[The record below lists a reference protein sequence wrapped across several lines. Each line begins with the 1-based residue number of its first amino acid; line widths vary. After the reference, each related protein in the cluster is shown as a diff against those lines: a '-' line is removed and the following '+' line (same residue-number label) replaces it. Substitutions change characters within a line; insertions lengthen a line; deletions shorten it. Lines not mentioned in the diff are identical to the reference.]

1 MDNSIA
7 QDNPETS
14 GSRYH
19 PYYSYAGNDIQN
31 NPQKTKKT
39 ETGSR
44 YRPYYSFSR
53 NGNGLSGDRT
63 DDVKETPVK
72 KNAESAVVPEGSARE
87 EEMKNRAERKDE
99 TEERKREEERRNE
112 EERKREEERKHE
124 EERKREE
131 ERRSEEEKRSKKND
145 GKSARFYK
153 YGFFACLIVLL
164 AIAGLFFYSF
174 EEADSGPKIAVIN
187 IYGEM
192 VTGELPYGSGY
203 AGSDTVCRLI
213 RQAVDDDCVA
223 IVLRINS
230 GGGSGSAAE
239 EINMEIRRAQAAGI
253 PVVASIGDTGASAAY
268 WVASQCD
275 YVYVTKSTM
284 TGSIGSVGIHT
295 DYSESLE
302 SEGIK
307 IEIFKSGAFKDM
319 FYPYRELTDEE
330 RLYWQKFID
339 SGARRFIED
348 VAAGRHMSIRE
359 VEKLADGRAYS
370 GDDAVYLKLADD
382 FGNFYTAVGK
392 AKELAG
398 VSSVTLVYMDY
409 EDYSVI
415 SRLLG
420 FGSENAENTSSFRT
434 MAENIAKS
442 GKTGTEIRYSL
453 N

>member
-1 MDNSIA
+1 MDNNIA

-19 PYYSYAGNDIQN
+19 PYYSYAGNETQDDL
-31 NPQKTKKT
+31 QKTKKT

-44 YRPYYSFSR
+44 YRPYYSFDR
-53 NGNGLSGDRT
+53 TGDGISGDRA
-63 DDVKETPVK
+63 DGMKETPEPT
-72 KNAESAVVPEGSARE
+72 NTATAAVPEGSAAE
-87 EEMKNRAERKDE
+87 EEMKNTAGRDE
-99 TEERKREEERRNE
+99 TERRREEERNEEERRQQEEKRREEERRQQ
-112 EERKREEERKHE
+112 EERR
-124 EERKREE
+124 REE
-131 ERRSEEEKRSKKND
+131 ERRAEKRSRNER
-145 GKSARFYK
+145 KSAGFYK

-164 AIAGLFFYSF
+164 AIAGIFFYSYS
-174 EEADSGPKIAVIN
+174 EAESGPKIAVIN

-192 VTGELPYGSGY
+192 ATGELPYGSGY

-213 RQAVDDDCVA
+213 RQSVDDGCVA

-230 GGGSGSAAE
+230 GGGSGAAAE
-239 EINMEIRRAQAAGI
+239 EINMEIKRAQAAGI

-275 YVYVTKSTM
+275 YIYVTKDTM
-284 TGSIGSVGIHT
+284 TGSIGAISIHT
-295 DYSESLE
+295 DYTESLE

-307 IEIFKSGAFKDM
+307 VEIIKSGDFKDM

-330 RLYWQKFID
+330 RRYWQKYID
-339 SGARRFIED
+339 GGARRFIED
-348 VAAGRHMSIRE
+348 VAAGRRMSVRE

-370 GDDAVYLKLADD
+370 GDDAVYLKLADG
-382 FGNFYTAVGK
+382 FGNFYTAVEK

-398 VSSVTLVYMDY
+398 ADSVTLVYMDY

-420 FGSENAENTSSFRT
+420 VGSENAEKTSSFRT